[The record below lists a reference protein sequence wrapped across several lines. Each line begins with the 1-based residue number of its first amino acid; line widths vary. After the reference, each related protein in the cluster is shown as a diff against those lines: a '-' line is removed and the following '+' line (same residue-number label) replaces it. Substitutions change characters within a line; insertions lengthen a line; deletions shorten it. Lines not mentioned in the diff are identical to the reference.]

1 MFISVSMNSWIPTVF
16 CGLKSISVIVLNL
29 QAVPS
34 VASRTHFIL
43 ASSVSLDILAQEDFP
58 NLSYT
63 FPALAL
69 ESAISKEA
77 WFF

>member
-1 MFISVSMNSWIPTVF
+1 MNSWIPTVF
-16 CGLKSISVIVLNL
+16 YGLKSISVIVLNL

-34 VASRTHFIL
+34 LASGTHFIL
-43 ASSVSLDILAQEDFP
+43 ASSVSLDVLAQEDFP
-58 NLSYT
+58 DLSYS